1 MTPAQVA
8 EKHGAQY
15 YLPRGGDPECPIM
28 YYRRAYQVTP
38 TGETLV
44 RWQYLSY
51 ADWWEWSMTRD
62 AAALAKTLLPIDG
75 ATQAI
80 ARGLGSPE
88 TTLTEAELREK
99 L

>member
-1 MTPAQVA
+1 MTPAHYA
-8 EKHGAQY
+8 EKHGAQF
-15 YLPRGGDPECPIM
+15 YLPYGGDLERPIM

-44 RWQYLSY
+44 RWQYLSH
-51 ADWWEWSMTRD
+51 ADWWEWSMARD
-62 AAALAKTLLPIDG
+62 PAALVKTLLPIEG

-80 ARGLGSPE
+80 ARATGSAE
-88 TTLTEAELREK
+88 TTLTEAALRAM